1 MGPTRLNSSFLLAS
15 KEGLYISW
23 SNGLAVLTP
32 PGPPS
37 PEQIRGFVIAGHG
50 DLEKVKQ
57 LLAECPELLNAAH
70 QWNEKDRETAIQA
83 AAQVGNAPIAEYLL
97 ENGAPLEICT
107 AAMLGRRDDVE
118 RLLAED
124 PNRIHATGAHGIP
137 LLTHAS
143 LSGNLELVQ
152 FLFQSGATTGVPSA
166 LHNAVSRGHQNIVR
180 WFLENAKADLNWKN
194 HQGKTALAVAI
205 DRGDSAVAKLLRD
218 HGAS

>member
-1 MGPTRLNSSFLLAS
+1 M
-15 KEGLYISW
+15 
-23 SNGLAVLTP
+23 LTSP
-32 PGPPS
+32 RPPS
-37 PEQIRGFVIAGHG
+37 LEQIREFVIAGHG
-50 DLEKVKQ
+50 DLGKVKQ

-107 AAMLGRRDDVE
+107 AAMLGHRDDVE
-118 RLLAED
+118 CLLAED

-152 FLFQSGATTGVPSA
+152 FLFQRGASGGVSSA
-166 LHNAVSRGHQNIVR
+166 LHNAVSRGYYEIVR
-180 WFLENAKADLNWKN
+180 WLLENGKPDLGWKN
-194 HQGKTALAVAI
+194 FQGKTALAVAAERKHERI
-205 DRGDSAVAKLLRD
+205 AQLLQE
-218 HGAS
+218 HGAVE